1 VPALEE
7 AIEYVLIKENIMIDL
22 KKPRLTET
30 VTGSG

>member
-1 VPALEE
+1 MVLEE
-7 AIEYVLIKENIMIDL
+7 AIEYVLIKEKIMIDL